1 MWLWIIFSGWWL
13 ALLYLFAA
21 VSMCLTV
28 VFIPFGLK
36 AFWFAL

>member
-1 MWLWIIFSGWWL
+1 MWIILSGWWL

-21 VSMCLTV
+21 VSMCVTI